1 MWMIIGVDGGP
12 IRCETSLN
20 FRIGPVLHVS
30 AGLKFANVLGVAR
43 FFLYVYSVPLCVG
56 NRRFLL
62 SELAISTKFGVM
74 LDEVLTKRNVEKN
87 SVNVRLVFPLLGI
100 KSFFWPF
107 EDPCLAAYNMKTK
120 RDSVLIL
127 PWIDRPLSRQ
137 LDF

>member
-12 IRCETSLN
+12 IRCETSQN

-74 LDEVLTKRNVEKN
+74 LDELLTKRNIEKN
-87 SVNVRLVFPLLGI
+87 YGNFRLVFPLLGI
-100 KSFFWPF
+100 KACFCPF
-107 EDPCLAAYNMKTK
+107 EVPCLAAYNMKTK
-120 RDSVLIL
+120 RDSLLIL